1 MAISGGT
8 VDEVAARS
16 GPGPSVFRVLLAADV
31 DSPTE
36 TPAETDLAQRRRRRL
51 IFLSTAVGA
60 FLVTANVS
68 TMNVAFP
75 DLERTFTET
84 SRGGLTWVLN
94 AYTISFAA
102 LLIPAGR
109 LADRFGRRQMFM
121 AGLWMFA
128 ASSVL
133 VGVAP
138 SFSMVIAARVAQG
151 VAGAL
156 IAPASLGLLLA
167 GTDESA
173 RMATVAKWGAVT
185 ALGVATGPSIG
196 AFIVDSMGWRWAFLL
211 LPPFC
216 LLAYVMGRGCLPR
229 TTTDRQAPL
238 PDVVGAITLA
248 GSMALL
254 AFAIVQIRPWGWGSS
269 GVMISVAVSVA
280 LFLMT
285 LLRGRGHPAPALPTH
300 LFALRSLSFA
310 NIATMLQAGGMSA
323 SMLINIL
330 WLTEGWGYSIT
341 EAGLAT
347 APLPI
352 MVAFMAPVVG
362 RLGSRYGV
370 RMFAIPG
377 SFAWAVGLLLY
388 ALFVTAEPNF
398 LGLWLPAQVIM
409 AVGVATTF
417 PIISAAAVSEVGPA
431 DFAVAGAINQI
442 GRQVGATVGVAALV
456 TLVGDSGDLDA
467 FRQAWIYAAAMGPVS
482 ALAVFFIGP
491 SRGSTQRD

>member
-1 MAISGGT
+1 VAISGAT
-8 VDEVAARS
+8 VDEAVARS
-16 GPGPSVFRVLLAADV
+16 GVRPSVFDVVPFVPADPSALTSV
-31 DSPTE
+31 EPEMLD
-36 TPAETDLAQRRRRRL
+36 RRQSRL
-51 IFLSTAVGA
+51 IFVATAIGA

-75 DLERTFTET
+75 DLARTFPLS
-84 SRGGLTWVLN
+84 SRGELTWVLN

-121 AGLWMFA
+121 AGLGMFA

-138 SFSMVIAARVAQG
+138 SFSLVIAARVAQG

-156 IAPASLGLLLA
+156 IAPSSLGLLLA

-216 LLAYVMGRGCLPR
+216 LVAYVIGRGCLPR
-229 TTTDRQAPL
+229 SATDRDAPL
-238 PDVVGAITLA
+238 PDVLGATMLA

-254 AFAIVQIRPWGWGSS
+254 AFAIVQIRPWGWGSN
-269 GVMISVAVSVA
+269 GVMISVGASVG
-280 LFLMT
+280 LFVLT
-285 LLRGRGHPAPALPTH
+285 LLRGRGHVAPALPTH

-310 NIATMLQAGGMSA
+310 NVATMLQAGGMSA
-323 SMLINIL
+323 SMLVNIL

-370 RMFAIPG
+370 RVFAIPG
-377 SFAWAVGLLLY
+377 SFAWALGLLLF
-388 ALFVTAEPNF
+388 AVFVTSEPNF
-398 LGLWLPAQVIM
+398 LLLWLPASAIM

-417 PIISAAAVSEVGPA
+417 PIVSAAAVSEVGPA

-456 TLVGDSGDLDA
+456 TLVGDSGDLA
-467 FRQAWIYAAAMGPVS
+467 SFRQAWIYAAAMGPVS
-482 ALAVFFIGP
+482 AIAVFFIAP
-491 SRGSTQRD
+491 SRRSTQQD

>member
-1 MAISGGT
+1 MAISGAT
-8 VDEVAARS
+8 VDEGVARS
-16 GPGPSVFRVLLAADV
+16 GPGPSVFRVLLEADV
-31 DSPTE
+31 DPPTRA
-36 TPAETDLAQRRRRRL
+36 PAETDLADRRRSRL
-51 IFLSTAVGA
+51 VFISTALGA

-75 DLERTFTET
+75 DLARTFPLS
-84 SRGGLTWVLN
+84 SRGELTWVLN

-121 AGLWMFA
+121 AGLGMFA

-138 SFSMVIAARVAQG
+138 EFSLVIAARVAQG

-156 IAPASLGLLLA
+156 IAPSSLGLLLA

-216 LLAYVMGRGCLPR
+216 LLAYVVGRGCLPR
-229 TTTDRQAPL
+229 SATDRDAPL
-238 PDVVGAITLA
+238 PDVLGATMLA

-269 GVMISVAVSVA
+269 GVAISVGASA
-280 LFLMT
+280 GLFIVTLM
-285 LLRGRGHPAPALPTH
+285 RGRGHVAPALPTH

-310 NIATMLQAGGMSA
+310 NVATMLQAGGMSA
-323 SMLINIL
+323 SMLVNIL

-352 MVAFMAPVVG
+352 MVAFMAPAVG

-370 RMFAIPG
+370 RVFAIPG
-377 SFAWAVGLLLY
+377 SFAWALGLLLF
-388 ALFVTAEPNF
+388 ALFVTSEPNF
-398 LGLWLPAQVIM
+398 LALWLPASAIM

-417 PIISAAAVSEVGPA
+417 PIVSAAAVSEVGPA

-456 TLVGDSGDLDA
+456 TLVGDSGDLA
-467 FRQAWIYAAAMGPVS
+467 SFRQAWIYAAAMGPVS
-482 ALAVFFIGP
+482 AIAVFFIGP
-491 SRGSTQRD
+491 SRGPSQQD